1 MTYSSLTNWKYDKN
15 LYHSIQSGP
24 QRTSDDLNLTD
35 TYLVVSSGYVY
46 PSGVQQSWYGVNDYG
61 ADFGVIR
68 LGPPNYAIEPEQVVK
83 THYVS
88 ITGVYYELWTA
99 SGILSGCTNSGYDN
113 LPSGC
118 YSGTADP
125 ACSIT
130 YPVGVSGALPSG
142 CSVIYV
148 SGIASSGVRD
158 TFVVDGVL
166 KPSLELRRGGVYI
179 FDQSEASNATNGVL
193 FSTTLDGY
201 HTVTTS
207 GYWVASGI
215 LSGCT
220 NSGYDNLP
228 SGCYSGTSTSGCTI
242 TYPVGPSGELPS
254 GCSVIYPSGLITV
267 LSSGTVYG
275 SGVVVSGVAGSPG
288 SQVVFTV
295 PSYAPDDLYYF
306 GTASSG
312 LGSSL
317 RIVTPLETR
326 PWYYTTDWRA
336 VTRSVS
342 GYWTNYTETAP
353 RASGLLTVYD
363 GYRRQGLLSVANATV
378 QTAFGPQPGLRDKG
392 SYTWFGPNVPDN
404 QNYAPFKTPEDNTGG
419 QGSTGGPGIYPR
431 VRFPALTNPT
441 NDTSGSR
448 AAWVYHYP
456 SYCESYVEAVRAELP
471 GQMSTVIRNMYRGRS
486 SRYVPNYGSVYGVG
500 GEGIRNIIRT
510 FSPGA

>member
-1 MTYSSLTNWKYDKN
+1 MTYFSETNWKYDKN

-24 QRTSDDLNLTD
+24 QQTADDLNLTD
-35 TYLVVSSGYVY
+35 TYTTVSSGYVY
-46 PSGVQQSWYGVNDYG
+46 PSGTQQTWYGVEDYG
-61 ADFGVIR
+61 ADFGVIA
-68 LGPPNYAIEPEQVVK
+68 LGPPNYAVEPEQIVE
-83 THYVS
+83 THYVTVNS
-88 ITGVYYELWTA
+88 YYYEVWTA

-118 YSGTADP
+118 YSVTADA

-130 YPVGVSGALPSG
+130 YPVGVSGELPSG
-142 CSVIYV
+142 CSVVYV
-148 SGIASSGVRD
+148 SGLLASGIQD
-158 TFVVDGVL
+158 EYIIDGIT
-166 KPSLELRRGGVYI
+166 KPSLEIRRGAIYI
-179 FDQSEASNATNGVL
+179 FDQSAASNVGNGVL
-193 FSTTLDGY
+193 FSTSPDGY
-201 HTVTTS
+201 HTITDS
-207 GYWVASGI
+207 SYWVASGI

-228 SGCYSGTSTSGCTI
+228 SGCYSGTPNTGCLI

-254 GCSVIYPSGLITV
+254 GCSVVYPSGLITV
-267 LSSGTVYG
+267 LTSGTVYS
-275 SGVVVSGVAGSPG
+275 SGVVVSGTAGSAN

-295 PSYAPDDLYYF
+295 PFSAPDNLYYF
-306 GTASSG
+306 GTTSTLMGGAF
-312 LGSSL
+312 
-317 RIVTPLETR
+317 RVVTPLETR
-326 PWYYTTDWRA
+326 PWYFSTDWRA
-336 VTRSVS
+336 VTRSIS
-342 GYWTNYTETAP
+342 GYWTDYDDKAP

-378 QTAFGPQPGLRDKG
+378 QTAIGPQPGLRDKG

-404 QNYAPFKTPEDNTGG
+404 QSYDPFKTPEANTGG

-456 SYCESYVEAVRAELP
+456 SYCESYVEAVRSDLP
-471 GQMSTVIRNMYRGRS
+471 GQMSTVIRNMYRGHS
-486 SRYVPNYGSVYGVG
+486 SRYVSNYGSIYGVG